1 MPRLVMVGVSHHLT
15 PLEVRECLAFDA
27 ERWYTRSP
35 RGLPS
40 VLVSTC
46 NRVEVYAWV
55 TGRSAPAVRALQ
67 RSLAESAGLAIT
79 ELQPYLAVFTGPEAL
94 LHLVRVAAG
103 LDSLVVGED
112 QIRGQLRDA
121 LRLAESV
128 AAIPTPLRGVF
139 QRAIESARRV
149 RGGTRLEQRPSV
161 ASAGVHVAQRSIAE
175 GLDDKPVAVLG
186 AGVMARVAAE
196 SLVAAGAR
204 VRLLNR
210 TPGHAEALAA
220 QLGGEVSIGGLDD
233 LPRAL
238 EEAVLIVGATA
249 SRVPIVEVDAVRR
262 AAARRHGR
270 PLLLLDI
277 AVPRDVE
284 PNVRG
289 LPAVQVLDL
298 DDLERACPLDVT
310 TRRTEIER
318 AEALAAEEAERI
330 VEWLRLRAVGPA
342 IVELRGFAEDI
353 RVAEIRRSSARL
365 KSLTPEQSAAVE
377 ALTAGIVNKL
387 LHGPTVALRDAAAR
401 PGGLRRSQS
410 RIVRFLRPDRGRAA

>member
-27 ERWYTRSP
+27 QRWYARSP
-35 RGLPS
+35 REFPN

-67 RSLAESAGLAIT
+67 RSLADAAGVNFAK
-79 ELQPYLAVFTGPEAL
+79 LQPYLVVFSGLEAL

-112 QIRGQLRDA
+112 QIRGQLRGA
-121 LRLAESV
+121 LRPAESV
-128 AAIPTPLRGVF
+128 ADLPTPLRGVF
-139 QRAIESARRV
+139 QRATESARRV

-161 ASAGVHVAQRSIAE
+161 ASAGVHVAQRSIAD
-175 GLDDKPVAVLG
+175 GLADKPVAVLG

-196 SLVAAGAR
+196 SLVAEGAR

-220 QLGGEVSIGGLDD
+220 QLGGEVSIGSLDD

-249 SRVPIVEVDAVRR
+249 SRVPIVEVEAVRR

-270 PLLLLDI
+270 PLVLLDI
-277 AVPRDVE
+277 AVPRDVD

-289 LPAVQVLDL
+289 LPGVQVIDL
-298 DDLERACPLDVT
+298 DDLERECPLDVT
-310 TRRTEIER
+310 ARRAEIER

-330 VEWLRLRAVGPA
+330 AEWLRVRAVGPA
-342 IVELRGFAEDI
+342 IVELRGYAEEV
-353 RVAEIRRSSARL
+353 RAAEIRRSSARL
-365 KSLTPEQSAAVE
+365 KGLTPEQGAAIE

-387 LHGPTVALRDAAAR
+387 LHGPTVALRNAAAR
-401 PGGLRRSQS
+401 PGGLSRSHS
-410 RIVRFLRPDRGRAA
+410 RIVSVLRPDRARAS

>member
-15 PLEVRECLAFDA
+15 PLEVRERLAFDA
-27 ERWYTRSP
+27 QRWYARSP

-55 TGRSAPAVRALQ
+55 TGRSAPAVRAVQ
-67 RSLAESAGLAIT
+67 RGLAEAAGLAMT

-128 AAIPTPLRGVF
+128 AVLPTPLRGVF
-139 QRAIESARRV
+139 QHATESARRV
-149 RGGTRLEQRPSV
+149 RGGTRLVQRPSV

-175 GLDDKPVAVLG
+175 GLADKPVAVLG

-220 QLGGEVSIGGLDD
+220 QLAGEVSIGSLDD

-249 SRVPIVEVDAVRR
+249 SRVPIVEVEAVRR

-270 PLLLLDI
+270 PLVLLDI

-289 LPAVQVLDL
+289 LRGVQVFDL
-298 DDLERACPLDVT
+298 DDLERECPLDVT

-330 VEWLRLRAVGPA
+330 AEWVRLRTVGPA
-342 IVELRGFAEDI
+342 IVELRGYAEDI

-365 KSLTPEQSAAVE
+365 KGLTPEQNAAVE

-410 RIVRFLRPDRGRAA
+410 RIVRVLRPDRGSAA